1 MSKNSVKIIVSGLVQ
16 GVGFRYFTIKQA
28 ATLGLKGYAKNL
40 PTGQV
45 EIIAQGEKGMIDE
58 LVKIVRV
65 GPSYASVSDVQLEEI
80 NTDENYDNFGIR

>member
-1 MSKNSVKIIVSGLVQ
+1 MPKSSVRIIVSGLVQ
-16 GVGFRYFTIKQA
+16 GVSFRYFTYKQA
-28 ATLGLKGYAKNL
+28 TSLGLTGYAKNL

-58 LVKIVRV
+58 LIKIVRV

-80 NTDENYDNFGIR
+80 KTDENFDKFGIR